1 MQAFAAGDARAFETL
16 YDRNLPAVW
25 RYVLRSVHDAALADE
40 LVQDVW
46 FSIVRQAPHY
56 QPRARFRTWL
66 FTLAHHRMVDHFR
79 THHPHASLDAAT
91 EDGASLADTLAA
103 DSGFGP
109 LRQLQ
114 SREQAQAPAGCAG
127 GPARR
132 AARCLPATGRG
143 RPDRR
148 RHRRHHWCARRN
160 RQEPAALRPRHAA
173 PDPGGLAVNRPDTP
187 LPRHEATDELVRRYH
202 EASAQD
208 PARPSPALRETVLAQ
223 ARAAAAR
230 SASSTG
236 DAESSPDKTPEW
248 IANNNPLTPGSDQ
261 KSSKSPEAGN
271 EQRPPT
277 PPTTAPW
284 RLRAVASVA
293 VLGLATLLFLQF
305 ERGTPDERELTSG
318 GPALAPP
325 ALPSRPGKAESADT
339 ASAPAPLPEPAPTSV
354 LRNTPTPMGPGAA
367 EPQRAPA
374 VQAPARCPLLARKKR
389 CPGNPDRRKRQR
401 GGWGFQ
407 RRRLACRPRP
417 PPQPRARARRTA
429 P

>member
-1 MQAFAAGDARAFETL
+1 M
-16 YDRNLPAVW
+16 
-25 RYVLRSVHDAALADE
+25 
-40 LVQDVW
+40 
-46 FSIVRQAPHY
+46 
-56 QPRARFRTWL
+56 
-66 FTLAHHRMVDHFR
+66 
-79 THHPHASLDAAT
+79 
-91 EDGASLADTLAA
+91 
-103 DSGFGP
+103 
-109 LRQLQ
+109 
-114 SREQAQAPAGCAG
+114 
-127 GPARR
+127 
-132 AARCLPATGRG
+132 
-143 RPDRR
+143 
-148 RHRRHHWCARRN
+148 
-160 RQEPAALRPRHAA
+160 
-173 PDPGGLAVNRPDTP
+173 NRPNAP
-187 LPRHEATDELVRRYH
+187 LPRREATDELVRRYH

-261 KSSKSPEAGN
+261 KSSKSPKQATNNGRHAAN
-271 EQRPPT
+271 DSS
-277 PPTTAPW
+277 W

-374 VQAPARCPLLARKKR
+374 VQARPAAPSSPGKSAVPATLTGESGNVVAGVSKDAGSLADRAPPAPPGAGPTNRALKAAPPATAPIAEPAPAAAPVPATPPAASLGAAAPAPSTAPARALDASPAESRARLAPMPAAAQERAVTTGTAGPATTALPASQRLLTAALSGSLEAARQALKEGAALNATDPAGQTALMLAARRGDEAVVRLLLAA
-389 CPGNPDRRKRQR
+389 GADRAKTDAA
-401 GGWGFQ
+401 G
-407 RRRLACRPRP
+407 
-417 PPQPRARARRTA
+417 RTA
-429 P
+429 ADLARQQGHATLATLLIAPESALPAPVR

>member
-1 MQAFAAGDARAFETL
+1 M
-16 YDRNLPAVW
+16 
-25 RYVLRSVHDAALADE
+25 
-40 LVQDVW
+40 
-46 FSIVRQAPHY
+46 
-56 QPRARFRTWL
+56 
-66 FTLAHHRMVDHFR
+66 
-79 THHPHASLDAAT
+79 
-91 EDGASLADTLAA
+91 
-103 DSGFGP
+103 
-109 LRQLQ
+109 
-114 SREQAQAPAGCAG
+114 
-127 GPARR
+127 
-132 AARCLPATGRG
+132 
-143 RPDRR
+143 
-148 RHRRHHWCARRN
+148 
-160 RQEPAALRPRHAA
+160 
-173 PDPGGLAVNRPDTP
+173 NRPDAP
-187 LPRHEATDELVRRYH
+187 LPRREATDELVRRYH

-261 KSSKSPEAGN
+261 KSSKSPKQATNNGRHAAN
-271 EQRPPT
+271 DSS
-277 PPTTAPW
+277 W

-374 VQAPARCPLLARKKR
+374 VQARPAAPSSPGKSAVPATLTGESGNVVAGVSKDAGSLADRAPPATEGTGPTNRALKAAPPATAPIAEPAPAAAPVPATPPAASLGAAAPAPSTAPARALDASPAESRARLAPMPAAAQERAVTTSTAGPATSLSPASQRLLTAALSGSLEAARQALKEGAALNATDPAGQTALMLAARRGDEAVVRLLLAA
-389 CPGNPDRRKRQR
+389 GADRAKTDAA
-401 GGWGFQ
+401 G
-407 RRRLACRPRP
+407 
-417 PPQPRARARRTA
+417 RTA
-429 P
+429 ADLARQQGHATLATLLIAPESALPAPVR

>member
-1 MQAFAAGDARAFETL
+1 M
-16 YDRNLPAVW
+16 
-25 RYVLRSVHDAALADE
+25 
-40 LVQDVW
+40 
-46 FSIVRQAPHY
+46 
-56 QPRARFRTWL
+56 
-66 FTLAHHRMVDHFR
+66 
-79 THHPHASLDAAT
+79 
-91 EDGASLADTLAA
+91 
-103 DSGFGP
+103 
-109 LRQLQ
+109 
-114 SREQAQAPAGCAG
+114 
-127 GPARR
+127 
-132 AARCLPATGRG
+132 
-143 RPDRR
+143 
-148 RHRRHHWCARRN
+148 
-160 RQEPAALRPRHAA
+160 
-173 PDPGGLAVNRPDTP
+173 NRPDTP

-261 KSSKSPEAGN
+261 KSSKSPKQATNNGRHAAN
-271 EQRPPT
+271 DSS
-277 PPTTAPW
+277 W

-374 VQAPARCPLLARKKR
+374 VQARPAAPSSPGKSAVPATLTGESGNVVAGVSKDAGPLADRGPPATEGTGPTNRALKAAPPATAPIAEPAPAAAPVPATPPAASLGAAAPAPSTAPARALDASPAESRARLAPMPAAAQERAVTTSTAGPATSLSPASQRLLTAALSGSLEAARQALKEGAALNATDPAGQTALMLAARRGDEAVVRLLLAA
-389 CPGNPDRRKRQR
+389 GADRAKTDAA
-401 GGWGFQ
+401 G
-407 RRRLACRPRP
+407 
-417 PPQPRARARRTA
+417 RTA
-429 P
+429 ADLARQQGHATLATLLIAPESALPAPVR

>member
-1 MQAFAAGDARAFETL
+1 M
-16 YDRNLPAVW
+16 
-25 RYVLRSVHDAALADE
+25 
-40 LVQDVW
+40 
-46 FSIVRQAPHY
+46 
-56 QPRARFRTWL
+56 
-66 FTLAHHRMVDHFR
+66 
-79 THHPHASLDAAT
+79 
-91 EDGASLADTLAA
+91 
-103 DSGFGP
+103 
-109 LRQLQ
+109 
-114 SREQAQAPAGCAG
+114 
-127 GPARR
+127 
-132 AARCLPATGRG
+132 
-143 RPDRR
+143 
-148 RHRRHHWCARRN
+148 
-160 RQEPAALRPRHAA
+160 
-173 PDPGGLAVNRPDTP
+173 NRPNAP
-187 LPRHEATDELVRRYH
+187 LPRREATDELVRRYH

-261 KSSKSPEAGN
+261 KSSKSPKQATNNGRHAAN
-271 EQRPPT
+271 DSS
-277 PPTTAPW
+277 W

-374 VQAPARCPLLARKKR
+374 VQARPAAPSSPGKSAVPATLTGESGNVVAGVSKDAGSLADRAPPAPPGAGPTNRALKAAPPATAPIAEPAPAAAPVPATPPAASLGAAAPAPSTAPARALDASPAESRARLAPMPAAAQERAVTTSTAGPATTALPASQRLLTAALSGSLEAARQALKEGAALNATDPAGQTALMLAARRGDEAVVRLLLAA
-389 CPGNPDRRKRQR
+389 GADRAKTDAA
-401 GGWGFQ
+401 G
-407 RRRLACRPRP
+407 
-417 PPQPRARARRTA
+417 RTA
-429 P
+429 ADLARQQGHATLATLLIAPESALPAPVR

>member
-1 MQAFAAGDARAFETL
+1 M
-16 YDRNLPAVW
+16 
-25 RYVLRSVHDAALADE
+25 
-40 LVQDVW
+40 
-46 FSIVRQAPHY
+46 
-56 QPRARFRTWL
+56 
-66 FTLAHHRMVDHFR
+66 
-79 THHPHASLDAAT
+79 
-91 EDGASLADTLAA
+91 
-103 DSGFGP
+103 
-109 LRQLQ
+109 
-114 SREQAQAPAGCAG
+114 
-127 GPARR
+127 
-132 AARCLPATGRG
+132 
-143 RPDRR
+143 
-148 RHRRHHWCARRN
+148 
-160 RQEPAALRPRHAA
+160 
-173 PDPGGLAVNRPDTP
+173 NRPDTP

-261 KSSKSPEAGN
+261 KSSKSPKQATNNGRHAAN
-271 EQRPPT
+271 DSS
-277 PPTTAPW
+277 W

-374 VQAPARCPLLARKKR
+374 VQARPAAPSSPGKSAVPATLTGESGNVVAGVSKDAGSLA
-389 CPGNPDRRKRQR
+389 DR
-401 GGWGFQ
+401 
-407 RRRLACRPRP
+407 AP
-417 PPQPRARARRTA
+417 PATEGTGPTNRALKAAPPATAPIAEPAPAAAPAVAHTTAGRTRTA
-429 P
+429 